1 MKLILED
8 IKKSFDKKE
17 VLRGA
22 AFTFETGNIYG
33 LLGRNGAGK
42 TTLFNCVKVVRK
54 NLCKVRSLELAIRG
68 RRSPFLQSKS

>member
-17 VLRGA
+17 VLLGTS
-22 AFTFETGNIYG
+22 FTFETGYIYG

-42 TTLFNCVKVVRK
+42 TTLFNCI
-54 NLCKVRSLELAIRG
+54 ND
-68 RRSPFLQSKS
+68 